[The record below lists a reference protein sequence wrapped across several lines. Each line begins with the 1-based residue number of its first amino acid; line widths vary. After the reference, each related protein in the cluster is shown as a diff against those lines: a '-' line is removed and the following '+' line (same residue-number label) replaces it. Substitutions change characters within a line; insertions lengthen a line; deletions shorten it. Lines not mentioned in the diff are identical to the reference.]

1 MIALSQKIKRGYA
14 VLLLLLSILL
24 PVFSVALA
32 EDYDWLQIEITQET
46 ALLDAAAMQIGTL
59 LPDTGNGLTLLL
71 ESGERIEGIQVNY
84 LISSGGEENQTQEL
98 AGKTKVSLSIAQ
110 AAQTLLPEPTLE
122 QAAIDLTPDPTSNES
137 FGKLPPEGWIDTG
150 VVLATLI
157 SQHRLDQEAIKDRD
171 AMLAGM
177 TPSPQD
183 PDANP
188 SETTPQPTQDPQPES
203 DLWAR
208 YPWLAYVLVGF
219 GMFAIGMLAWIAVTI
234 SAAHEVSSA
243 QTRQLLKLAEHLSNG
258 IVVKSPLK
266 VEQTA
271 WPRDGRVQI
280 TSETLDRIA
289 SISRQGG
296 AVYTQPPQTQK
307 EPEPTPVRE
316 GEEPD
321 LLALANSLAGITS
334 AAEWHARVQEAG
346 FYARLLQ
353 ANPTDKGSYIA
364 DEGGYSILACL
375 MRSENAPLAYVVPS
389 YQDPKASEPRWSS
402 FFVVNEDNVVLN
414 FRIDTLPV
422 MFVEHGVFFL
432 LKSKGRLT
440 RRVQYY

>member
-1 MIALSQKIKRGYA
+1 
-14 VLLLLLSILL
+14 
-24 PVFSVALA
+24 
-32 EDYDWLQIEITQET
+32 
-46 ALLDAAAMQIGTL
+46 
-59 LPDTGNGLTLLL
+59 
-71 ESGERIEGIQVNY
+71 
-84 LISSGGEENQTQEL
+84 
-98 AGKTKVSLSIAQ
+98 
-110 AAQTLLPEPTLE
+110 
-122 QAAIDLTPDPTSNES
+122 
-137 FGKLPPEGWIDTG
+137 
-150 VVLATLI
+150 
-157 SQHRLDQEAIKDRD
+157 
-171 AMLAGM
+171 
-177 TPSPQD
+177 
-183 PDANP
+183 
-188 SETTPQPTQDPQPES
+188 
-203 DLWAR
+203 
-208 YPWLAYVLVGF
+208 
-219 GMFAIGMLAWIAVTI
+219 MFAIGMLAWIAVTI

-289 SISRQGG
+289 SISRQCG

>member
-1 MIALSQKIKRGYA
+1 MIVLSQKIKKGYA
-14 VLLLLLSILL
+14 VLILLLSILL
-24 PVFSVALA
+24 PVFSVAMA
-32 EDYDWLQIEITQET
+32 DGGDWLQIEITQET

-71 ESGERIEGIQVNY
+71 ESGERIEGVQVNY
-84 LISSGGEENQTQEL
+84 LMSSGKEENQTQEL
-98 AGKTKVSLSIAQ
+98 AGNTKVSLSIAQ
-110 AAQTLLPEPTLE
+110 AEQTLLPEPT
-122 QAAIDLTPDPTSNES
+122 PDPTPNELLE
-137 FGKLPPEGWIDTG
+137 KLPPEGWIDTD
-150 VVLATLI
+150 VVMATLI
-157 SQHRLDQEAIKDRD
+157 TLHSLDQDTIADKD
-171 AMLAGM
+171 AMIAKLT
-177 TPSPQD
+177 TPTPGASMVQGT
-183 PDANP
+183 
-188 SETTPQPTQDPQPES
+188 TTPQPTQDPLAEN

-208 YPWLAYVLVGF
+208 YPWLAYVFVGF
-219 GMFAIGMLAWIAVTI
+219 GIFAIGMLAWIAVTN
-234 SAAHEVSSA
+234 SAAHEVSSVQA
-243 QTRQLLKLAEHLSNG
+243 RQLLKLAEHLSNG

-296 AVYTQPPQTQK
+296 PAYAQPPQTQK
-307 EPEPTPVRE
+307 EPEPIPVRE

-334 AAEWHARVQEAG
+334 AAEWYARVQDAG
-346 FYARLLQ
+346 FRARLLQ
-353 ANPTDKGSYIA
+353 SNPTDKGSYIA
-364 DEGGYSILACL
+364 DEGGYSIVACL
-375 MRSENAPLAYVVPS
+375 MRSENAELAYVVPS
-389 YQDPKASEPRWSS
+389 YQDPKASEPRWNQ
-402 FFVVNEDNVVLN
+402 FFVVNEDNNEQN

-432 LKSKGRLT
+432 PKSKGRLT

>member
-1 MIALSQKIKRGYA
+1 MIVLSQKIKKGYA
-14 VLLLLLSILL
+14 VLILLLSILL
-24 PVFSVALA
+24 PVFSVAMA
-32 EDYDWLQIEITQET
+32 DGGDWLQIEITQET

-59 LPDTGNGLTLLL
+59 LPNTGNGLTLLL
-71 ESGERIEGIQVNY
+71 ESGERIEGVQVNY
-84 LISSGGEENQTQEL
+84 LMSSGKEENQTQEL

-110 AAQTLLPEPTLE
+110 AAQTLLPEPTAE
-122 QAAIDLTPDPTSNES
+122 QPTIDPTLDPTSNEL
-137 FGKLPPEGWIDTG
+137 FGKLPPEGWIDTD
-150 VVLATLI
+150 VVMATLI
-157 SQHRLDQEAIKDRD
+157 TLHSLDQDTIADRD
-171 AMLAGM
+171 AMIAKLT
-177 TPSPQD
+177 TPTPGASMVQG
-183 PDANP
+183 A
-188 SETTPQPTQDPQPES
+188 TTPQPTQEPLAEN

-208 YPWLAYVLVGF
+208 YPWLAYVFVGF
-219 GMFAIGMLAWIAVTI
+219 GVFAIGMLAWIAVTN
-234 SAAHEVSSA
+234 SAAHEVSSEQA
-243 QTRQLLKLAEHLSNG
+243 RQLLKLAEHLSNG

-296 AVYTQPPQTQK
+296 PAYAQPPQTQK
-307 EPEPTPVRE
+307 EPEPIPVRE

-334 AAEWHARVQEAG
+334 AAEWYARVQDAG
-346 FYARLLQ
+346 FRARLLQ
-353 ANPTDKGSYIA
+353 SNPTDKGSYIA
-364 DEGGYSILACL
+364 DEGGYSIVACL
-375 MRSENAPLAYVVPS
+375 MRSENAELAYVVPS
-389 YQDPKASEPRWSS
+389 YQDPKASEPRWNQ
-402 FFVVNEDNVVLN
+402 FFVVNEDNNEQN

-432 LKSKGRLT
+432 PKSKGRLT